1 MTVLYVE
8 CLAGG
13 PAFRNEAM
21 GLANL
26 EAASKRAMTILRE
39 ELINSGAAL
48 PLLLF
53 IAQVRTKT
61 LYETE
66 TKELKL
72 ISYLYDTCQDVLMQ
86 FTDFLISGNKAI
98 ASFAGNNYVEHM

>member
-1 MTVLYVE
+1 M
-8 CLAGG
+8 
-13 PAFRNEAM
+13 RSEAM
-21 GLANL
+21 GLATM
-26 EAASKRAMTILRE
+26 EASSKRAITVLRD
-39 ELINSGAAL
+39 ELINSGTAL

-86 FTDFLISGNKAI
+86 FTHFLLSGSKAI
-98 ASFAGNNYVEHM
+98 ASVAGKFTTLQYFHLFLRN

>member
-1 MTVLYVE
+1 
-8 CLAGG
+8 
-13 PAFRNEAM
+13 M

-26 EAASKRAMTILRE
+26 EATSKRAMSILRE

-48 PLLLF
+48 PLLLL

-66 TKELKL
+66 TTELKL
-72 ISYLYDTCQDVLMQ
+72 ISHLYDTCQDVLMQ
-86 FTDFLISGNKAI
+86 FTDFLISGSKAI
-98 ASFAGNNYVEHM
+98 STFTGTYCLFR